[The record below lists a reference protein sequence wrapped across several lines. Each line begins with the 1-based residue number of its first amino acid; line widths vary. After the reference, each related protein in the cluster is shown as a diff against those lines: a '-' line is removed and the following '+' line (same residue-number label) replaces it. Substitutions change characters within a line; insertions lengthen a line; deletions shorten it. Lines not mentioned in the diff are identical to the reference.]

1 VKISVLCFDLSANAV
16 GRADLL
22 ARLVAP
28 LGEVEVLGPCSD
40 AGVWSPVATAGIR
53 YRSVPARRLPGFVA
67 SARALMRL
75 ADGDL
80 LYASKPR
87 LASAGVGLIKR
98 LAAGRPLVLDI
109 DDWEVGFFL
118 RSGFWGTA
126 GRALNLGNPAGL
138 PWTWLM
144 ERLTGWADA
153 LTVASR
159 FLETRFGG
167 LLVPH
172 VRDTEAWRPGSADG
186 GSARRRLGVEDERL
200 VLFLGTPRG
209 YKGVD
214 DLCAAVARIDRKD
227 VVLAIVGA
235 DPAGPTGRALAAR
248 HAGLRL
254 LGPVPFQDVPAYLE
268 AADVVVVP
276 QRETPDTRGQV
287 PAKLFDAM
295 ALGRPI
301 VSTRVSMIPEILDG
315 CGVLVDPG
323 DVEALARAIERLV
336 DDRGEA
342 HALGARARERCVERY
357 SFAAARRSLL
367 PLLQELAGRR

>member
-1 VKISVLCFDLSANAV
+1 
-16 GRADLL
+16 
-22 ARLVAP
+22 
-28 LGEVEVLGPCSD
+28 
-40 AGVWSPVATAGIR
+40 
-53 YRSVPARRLPGFVA
+53 
-67 SARALMRL
+67 
-75 ADGDL
+75 
-80 LYASKPR
+80 
-87 LASAGVGLIKR
+87 
-98 LAAGRPLVLDI
+98 
-109 DDWEVGFFL
+109 
-118 RSGFWGTA
+118 
-126 GRALNLGNPAGL
+126 
-138 PWTWLM
+138 
-144 ERLTGWADA
+144 
-153 LTVASR
+153 
-159 FLETRFGG
+159 
-167 LLVPH
+167 
-172 VRDTEAWRPGSADG
+172 
-186 GSARRRLGVEDERL
+186 VEDERL

-227 VVLAIVGA
+227 VVLVIVGA

-248 HAGLRL
+248 HARLRL